1 MSIDQNVLNSEPVN
15 LLGRMYADEYAAQ
28 RGTPDQIP
36 SMLNAI
42 GACAGFAAQI
52 AVWRELI
59 SPALRDPGD
68 FLILATTKLNEH
80 FLFGDAINL
89 FLFATMADRLSFLSL
104 AGGSLRNAS
113 ELPDIGELA
122 RHVAASIGSDQF
134 GRPRLPSGIDLP
146 ELPYAALT
154 RTWKKAAR
162 TLQNCRDY
170 RAGEWP
176 ALLGA
181 VAKNLMDANP
191 QLSPAG
197 AVKILL
203 EAAVPISKLDPA
215 IVEHSGIPAPK
226 FSNWSN
232 RAVRP
237 ENHRKIVDEVRAA
250 MPPMPPRILARA
262 IADPII
268 GFANLAGERCE
279 AIVSQDRASIGR
291 LFPGRDRFTATSIP
305 KCNILFLY
313 CTLSPSGE
321 VSGFATP
328 LRDLIGISQAAL
340 AVIASELPADNLKNQ
355 EFVRSLARGDN
366 AAVDL
371 VITLNRNGEAFGRF
385 FHSLFEMMLNGV
397 SMPMAWVTLAPQ
409 GPYPPPDVA
418 EMIFH
423 MERGGAAFASE
434 HTAQLPSR

>member
-15 LLGRMYADEYAAQ
+15 LLGRMYADEYAA
-28 RGTPDQIP
+28 RSGAPDQIP
-36 SMLNAI
+36 SMLNAV

-68 FLILATTKLNEH
+68 FLILATTKSGSNY
-80 FLFGDAINL
+80 LFGDSLNL

-104 AGGSLRNAS
+104 AAGSLRNAS
-113 ELPDIGELA
+113 ELPDLGELA
-122 RHVAASIGSDQF
+122 RHVATSIGSDQF
-134 GRPRLPSGIDLP
+134 GHPRLPSGIHVP
-146 ELPYAALT
+146 ELPHAALT
-154 RTWKKAAR
+154 KTWKKAAR
-162 TLQNCRDY
+162 ILQNCRDF

-181 VAKNLMDANP
+181 VAKNLIDANP
-191 QLSPAG
+191 EVFPAS

-215 IVEHSGIPAPK
+215 MVEDSGIPAPK
-226 FSNWSN
+226 FSNWSH
-232 RAVRP
+232 RAIRP
-237 ENHRKIVDEVRAA
+237 ENHREIVDEVRAV

-268 GFANLAGERCE
+268 GFANLAGEHYE
-279 AIVSQDRASIGR
+279 TIVSKDRISLGR
-291 LFPGRDRFTATSIP
+291 LFPGRDRFTTTSIP

-313 CTLSPSGE
+313 CTLSSSGE

-328 LRDLIGISQAAL
+328 LRDLIGISQAAV
-340 AVIASELPADNLKNQ
+340 AVIASEVPADNLKNQ
-355 EFVRSLARGDN
+355 EFIRSLAKGDN

-409 GPYPPPDVA
+409 GPYPPPDVP

-423 MERGGAAFASE
+423 MERGGAAFAPE
-434 HTAQLPSR
+434 HAAQLPSG